1 MINEEEIRAIWKKKK
16 NYYSSY
22 AKGSQNWVRKKPCHK
37 IGRIYEQTGEKEI
50 QCVDDKQ
57 KDTYPY

>member
-1 MINEEEIRAIWKKKK
+1 MEKKELLFFVCQGLSEMSKKKP
-16 NYYSSY
+16 Y
-22 AKGSQNWVRKKPCHK
+22 HK
-37 IGRIYEQTGEKEI
+37 IGRVYEQTGEKEI